1 MHADRIKN
9 QGHTSLVEK
18 NLLILF
24 IFAHFQVCDLYK
36 ITLTLT
42 YKCMKSERIMQKE
55 KNKIKKVPHS
65 ASKNGKGLEWQMDQH
80 ENNENL
86 RKTMTEKKCEEGR
99 GTTTFASSARAPTI
113 RALIPLSYQ
122 HTLGKPNRRTLVPP
136 TTIRAFVLY

>member
-9 QGHTSLVEK
+9 QGHTSLVE
-18 NLLILF
+18 NLLLLF
-24 IFAHFQVCDLYK
+24 ILVHVQVCDLYK

-42 YKCMKSERIMQKE
+42 FKCMKSERIRQKE
-55 KNKIKKVPHS
+55 KQTNKKVPHS
-65 ASKNGKGLEWQMDQH
+65 ASKSGKGLEWQMDQH